1 MDGVL
6 LQSRVKK
13 LGPLVE
19 RMLQAFLIVVGSG
32 VLKSP
37 SKAGNM
43 RLVAD
48 ANGFV
53 KLLFKLF
60 KFVVLML

>member
-1 MDGVL
+1 L

-13 LGPLVE
+13 LGPLVQ
-19 RMLQAFLIVVGSG
+19 RMLKAFLIVFGSG
-32 VLKSP
+32 VLKSA
-37 SKAGNM
+37 SKAGDM

-60 KFVVLML
+60 KFCVLML